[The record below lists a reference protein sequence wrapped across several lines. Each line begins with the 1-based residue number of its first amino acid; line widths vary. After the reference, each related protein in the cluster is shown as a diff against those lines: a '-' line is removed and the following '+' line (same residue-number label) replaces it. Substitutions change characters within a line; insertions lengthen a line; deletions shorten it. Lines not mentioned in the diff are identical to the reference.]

1 MQLLPSTCLLVA
13 PEQVNSHLPILFWH
27 LQRTQ
32 SDSGSSIH
40 MPAPP
45 ALCLRSV
52 QKQEHEKS
60 ITEGYQRAEIIII
73 CIISEFGR
81 QPSPDPSLPG
91 NNKYL
96 CEERSLKRTTTKHRM
111 NAIKKTRGLVNI
123 SLIPL
128 EWVGKVKGSLKN
140 RKEKA
145 WQRCEGHTRVNHV
158 WEVGKVIIP
167 DKDTWATA
175 LILFVHLFV
184 FNLFQTA
191 IHRTIPSFLSIFHV
205 FFLFVKYFCY

>member
-1 MQLLPSTCLLVA
+1 MRCQDTNTTKSGCQPLVTVCFSLIRHNAVPSFHLPPGCS
-13 PEQVNSHLPILFWH
+13 EQVNSHLPILFWH

-40 MPAPP
+40 VPAPP
-45 ALCLRSV
+45 ALCLSSV
-52 QKQEHEKS
+52 QKQEQEKS

-73 CIISEFGR
+73 CIISEFGW

-91 NNKYL
+91 SNKYL
-96 CEERSLKRTTTKHRM
+96 CKERSLKRTTTKHRM
-111 NAIKKTRGLVNI
+111 NAIKKTRRLVNI

-145 WQRCEGHTRVNHV
+145 WQRCEGEPCLGSGQGHNIRQGYVGHTPHPVC
-158 WEVGKVIIP
+158 
-167 DKDTWATA
+167 AS
-175 LILFVHLFV
+175 LCF
-184 FNLFQTA
+184 
-191 IHRTIPSFLSIFHV
+191 
-205 FFLFVKYFCY
+205 